1 MSCRRY
7 EEWLALEAGGDL
19 PPEKAAELSSHMSE
33 CGNCR
38 RAAEELRASLAT
50 LRAFHRSP
58 VAEER
63 LDAAR
68 ATVLAELRTGR
79 ASSAW
84 RRWVTPQW
92 LAPRWAVAGLA
103 MALAVTIAFW
113 NTRSADQDQ
122 QEKIVAS
129 KPVLPRSQVSFRKSR
144 SSRFP
149 HPMKREIQRESCP
162 SNSLQCRRPFD
173 HVTTK
178 SKNSLFG
185 PPRRYLRSPNPQS
198 PLSHCPIRT
207 AATPKK
213 TRTRSC
219 KWRQATPISP
229 STGSWAGTENSHA
242 ETSNPLDSYRHHH
255 GGPGVVR

>member
-1 MSCRRY
+1 MICRRY

-19 PPEKAAELSSHMSE
+19 PPEKAAELSKHMSE

-58 VAEER
+58 VAEQR

-103 MALAVTIAFW
+103 MVLAATIAFW

-122 QEKIVAS
+122 KEKIVAS
-129 KPVLPRSQVSFRKSR
+129 KPVPPMEPSELLEEPEQQFPSPDEERDTERIVSVEQPAVPLVLRPRHDKIEEQ
-144 SSRFP
+144 
-149 HPMKREIQRESCP
+149 
-162 SNSLQCRRPFD
+162 
-173 HVTTK
+173 
-178 SKNSLFG
+178 
-185 PPRRYLRSPNPQS
+185 
-198 PLSHCPIRT
+198 PIR
-207 AATPKK
+207 AAALTP
-213 TRTRSC
+213 S
-219 KWRQATPISP
+219 I
-229 STGSWAGTENSHA
+229 TEPAITVVSLPDPD
-242 ETSNPLDSYRHHH
+242 SGNPEENQDTVLQVASSDPDITIYWLV
-255 GGPGVVR
+255 GQNGE